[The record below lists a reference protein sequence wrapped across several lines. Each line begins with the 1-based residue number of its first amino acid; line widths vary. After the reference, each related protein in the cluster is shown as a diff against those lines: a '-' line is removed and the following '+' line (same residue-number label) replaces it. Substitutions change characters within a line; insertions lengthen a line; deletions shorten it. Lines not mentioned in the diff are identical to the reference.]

1 MDAIFGPTPHRAVEV
16 TGADRL
22 SYLEA
27 VLSQR
32 VEGLQ
37 PGDATAA
44 LHLDVHGSP
53 LGVFD
58 VAALDDRLVLVVP
71 EAVAA
76 ETVEVLGGRTFLADA
91 RFALLDAEVRW
102 LRGRDAEAVAAAAG
116 LAVTTGR
123 TAEHGDVVAVGT
135 AHGIAL
141 VGDVGS
147 LKELADRLEQEGAEP
162 ADADRMAA
170 WEIVHG
176 VPRWGEEIV
185 PGQLPEELGLLPTH
199 VHLAKGCYPGQE
211 AVARMWQL
219 GRPRRRLA
227 VVAADPGVEPGWE
240 AGSGRARARV
250 TRAAEDDGRRLAL
263 AFVPGDAAV
272 GDRFE
277 GEDGAGV
284 TVESLVGAD
293 RPVPGHD
300 PAMTRRR
307 DRR

>member
-1 MDAIFGPTPHRAVEV
+1 MDAILGPTPHRAVEV

-37 PGDATAA
+37 PGDATSA

-58 VAALDDRLVLVVP
+58 IAVLTDRLVLVVP
-71 EAVAA
+71 EEIAGDV
-76 ETVEVLGGRTFLADA
+76 VEVLGGRTFLADA
-91 RFALLDAEVRW
+91 RFELLGSEVHA
-102 LRGRDAEAVAAAAG
+102 LRGREAEAVAAGAG
-116 LAVTTGR
+116 IPVTRGGA
-123 TAEHGDVVAVGT
+123 AEHGEVVVVGT
-135 AHGIAL
+135 AHGLAL
-141 VGDVGS
+141 VGAAAALEEVN
-147 LKELADRLEQEGAEP
+147 ARLEDGGAERV
-162 ADADRMAA
+162 DADTMAA
-170 WEIVHG
+170 WEVAHG
-176 VPRWGEEIV
+176 VPRWGAEIV
-185 PGQLPEELGLLPTH
+185 AGQLPEELGLLPTH

-227 VVAADPGVEPGWE
+227 VVAADRGVESGWE

-250 TRAAEDDGRRLAL
+250 TRTAEHDGGRLAL
-263 AFVPGDAAV
+263 AFVPGDASP

-277 GEDGAGV
+277 GDDGVGV
-284 TVESLVGAD
+284 TVESLVGSD
-293 RPVPGHD
+293 EPVPGHD